1 MQNHPGVF
9 IVIEGADGSG
19 KSTQFRLSVERL
31 RAVGHDVQIF
41 KFPQYGEPSSFF
53 IKAYLNGDY
62 GPANDISPY
71 TASLFYALD
80 RYHASSKIRAALK
93 EGKVVV
99 ADRYVGSNMAHQG
112 SKFTALAQQ
121 RGFFIWEDSLEF
133 ELLGI
138 PRPDINL
145 YLRVPLEI
153 STKLMGGRSKR
164 GYTDKK
170 LDQHEA
176 DTQHLQKTIAT
187 YDLLCKLF
195 PKDFKEIDCVEDGQL
210 LDIVK
215 INDHI
220 WQTIKPLLPEPKHKG
235 KGAVIILGQSAGDP
249 KTRAK
254 VKQSKSD
261 SKQITPDKD
270 KLNQILDLQEQML
283 AKAGSIKGVNQQQLK
298 TAIELT
304 TPLRDYKNQIGGLI
318 KQEAAPRKAAET
330 EPASL
335 NKLIGQ
341 LTKSMPA
348 PTDGEQLKL
357 VQAKP
362 SNEFQLLTEASIT
375 GLNYQQKQQL
385 LKDKLR
391 KDLSKLVYTFEA
403 ISDFKTLLALR
414 KTVNTKELQLL
425 TASPLLGYN
434 TPEIIESAILEES
447 FNKAFEISSDAYHQA
462 ASKGDAG
469 AIYNLLLGHSV
480 RYKLTVDGAS
490 LSKALKTIKDQSLVA
505 FLGQLV
511 DKIGEIHP
519 NVAKILSN
527 KEPSGSHKNIKKN
540 R

>member
-80 RYHASSKIRAALK
+80 RYHASSKIRTALK

-153 STKLMGGRSKR
+153 SAKLMGRRSKR
-164 GYTDKK
+164 DYTDKK

-176 DTQHLQKTIAT
+176 DAQHLQKTIAT

-195 PKDFKEIDCVEDGQL
+195 PKDFKEIDCLEDGQL
-210 LDIVK
+210 LGIVK
-215 INDHI
+215 INDLI
-220 WQTIKPLLPEPKHKG
+220 WQTIKPLLPEPKRKG
-235 KGAVIILGQSAGDP
+235 KGAVVSLGRSVSSPAT
-249 KTRAK
+249 KTK
-254 VKQSKSD
+254 VKQSKSS
-261 SKQITPDKD
+261 SKQIAPNKN
-270 KLNQILDLQEQML
+270 KLDQILNLQKQML
-283 AKAGSIKGVNQQQLK
+283 AKADSIKRVNQQQLK
-298 TAIELT
+298 SAINLI
-304 TPLRDYKNQIGGLI
+304 TPLNDYKDQIEGLI
-318 KQEAAPRKAAET
+318 KAEVTPKKAVEL
-330 EPASL
+330 EPVSL
-335 NKLIGQ
+335 SKLIGQ
-341 LTKSMPA
+341 LSQLI
-348 PTDGEQLKL
+348 PTPSDDEQLKL
-357 VQAKP
+357 LQAKP
-362 SNEFQLLTEASIT
+362 PNEFKLLNETSIA
-375 GLNYQQKQQL
+375 GLNYRQKQQL

-391 KDLSKLVYTFEA
+391 DSLPKLVYSFEA
-403 ISDFKTLLALR
+403 ISNFSTLLAL
-414 KTVNTKELQLL
+414 KKVTATEELQLL
-425 TASPLLGYN
+425 TASPLLGYS
-434 TPEIIESAILEES
+434 TPEIIESASLEEP
-447 FNKAFEISSDAYHQA
+447 FNKAFEISSEAYHQA
-462 ASKGDAG
+462 SSKGDKE
-469 AIYNLLLGHSV
+469 AIYNLLLGHNV
-480 RYKLTVDGAS
+480 RYKFTVDGAS
-490 LSKALKTIKDQSLVA
+490 LSKAIKTVKDQPLVA
-505 FLGQLV
+505 FLGQFI
-511 DKIGEIHP
+511 DNIGEVHP
-519 NVAKILSN
+519 NVAKMLSN
-527 KEPSGSHKNIKKN
+527 KEPSGSHKKHQKN
-540 R
+540 